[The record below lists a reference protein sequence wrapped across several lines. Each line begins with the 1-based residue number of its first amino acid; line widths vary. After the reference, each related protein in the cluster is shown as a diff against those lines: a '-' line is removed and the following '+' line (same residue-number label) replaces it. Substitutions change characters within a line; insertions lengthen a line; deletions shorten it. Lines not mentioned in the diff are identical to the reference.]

1 MDKSEPPLPRWK
13 EVIMKFKQKLRPS
26 GDANEKRIYRRRKVI
41 AAITS
46 RLAFIK
52 CVPVLF
58 LEMVIHQFDSFQR
71 IALFLLGYS
80 WMLLIP
86 FPYIGRGVYI
96 DENALQP
103 GQVCLFN
110 FAMQYLY
117 LIPCTTQVNID
128 WGWGDVHAADQYL
141 AQLEKL
147 RSENITSEQ

>member
-1 MDKSEPPLPRWK
+1 
-13 EVIMKFKQKLRPS
+13 
-26 GDANEKRIYRRRKVI
+26 
-41 AAITS
+41 
-46 RLAFIK
+46 
-52 CVPVLF
+52 
-58 LEMVIHQFDSFQR
+58 
-71 IALFLLGYS
+71 
-80 WMLLIP
+80 MLLIP

-117 LIPCTTQVNID
+117 LIPCTTQVKID